1 MNSTL
6 CRLQSRFSNLSTWF
20 LMIALAVM
28 SSPAWAQAE
37 QLRPPRAKETPS
49 SPKFLIMG
57 VIILLLAIIVVVV
70 TLKTK
75 RTHQD

>member
-1 MNSTL
+1 MAA
-6 CRLQSRFSNLSTWF
+6 F
-20 LMIALAVM
+20 AVM

-37 QLRPPRAKETPS
+37 QLRPPKAKETPS
-49 SPKFLIMG
+49 SPKFFIMG
-57 VIILLLAIIVVVV
+57 VIILLLGVLVVVV